1 MNAVLPN
8 SARFMLW
15 IDGVGGYLVCER
27 AAVVFGRP
35 SSSVRPFLPGVGGSS
50 SEKSEVDIAVMADVS
65 RRHAELARVGEH
77 YRFRPLKRGCIVD
90 GAAVNESAWVG
101 DGAMLELGDSDSKSG
116 DRSGGGTS
124 RGPRWKFRFPQS
136 FGLTARLEPA
146 SSHRL
151 QPHADGILLLADTCL
166 IGPENDAHLPA
177 PDWRRTLVLHRRPD
191 GSLVFRADGSYDVD
205 GRRLKGA
212 VTIHHAS
219 QIRADDFLL
228 QLEPLP

>member
-35 SSSVRPFLPGVGGSS
+35 SSTVRPFLPSVAPTASGLA
-50 SEKSEVDIAVMADVS
+50 EVDIPVMADIS

-77 YRFRPLKRGCIVD
+77 YRFRPLKKGCFVD
-90 GAAVNESAWVG
+90 GCAVRDSAWVG
-101 DGAMLELGDSDSKSG
+101 DGAVLELGD
-116 DRSGGGTS
+116 GTEEVVAGKS
-124 RGPRWKFRFPQS
+124 RGPRWTFRFPQS
-136 FGLTARLEPA
+136 FGLTARLDPA
-146 SSHRL
+146 GPHRL

-166 IGPENDAHLPA
+166 IGPENDAHLSA

-205 GRRLKGA
+205 GARRTGA

-219 QIRADDFLL
+219 QIRADDFSL

>member
-1 MNAVLPN
+1 MTAVLPN
-8 SARFMLW
+8 SARFLLW

-27 AAVVFGRP
+27 TAVVFGRP
-35 SSSVRPFLPGVGGSS
+35 SSTVRPFLPTVAPSA
-50 SEKSEVDIAVMADVS
+50 SERSEVDIAVMADVS

-77 YRFRPLKRGCIVD
+77 YRFRPLKKGCLVD
-90 GAAVNESAWVG
+90 GEPVRDSAWVG
-101 DGAMLELGDSDSKSG
+101 DGAVLELGDGSDDAARGSG
-116 DRSGGGTS
+116 QGSG
-124 RGPRWKFRFPQS
+124 RGPRWTFRFPQS
-136 FGLTARLEPA
+136 FGLTARLDPA
-146 SSHRL
+146 GPHRL

-205 GRRLKGA
+205 GVRRAGA

-219 QIRADDFLL
+219 QIRADDFAL

>member
-27 AAVVFGRP
+27 TAVVFGRP
-35 SSSVRPFLPGVGGSS
+35 SSTVRPFLPSVADSA
-50 SEKSEVDIAVMADVS
+50 SERSEVDIAVMADVS

-77 YRFRPLKRGCIVD
+77 YRFRPLKKGCSVD
-90 GAAVNESAWVG
+90 GCTVRDSTWVG
-101 DGAMLELGDSDSKSG
+101 DGSILELGDGSEDTK
-116 DRSGGGTS
+116 GGTS
-124 RGPRWKFRFPQS
+124 RGPRWTFRFPQS

-146 SSHRL
+146 SGHRL

-166 IGPENDAHLPA
+166 IGPEADAHLPA
-177 PDWRRTLVLHRRPD
+177 PELHRTLVLHRRAD
-191 GSLVFRADGSYDVD
+191 GGLVFRADGTYDVD
-205 GRRLKGA
+205 GTRAKGA
-212 VTIHHAS
+212 VTIHHGS

>member
-1 MNAVLPN
+1 MNAVLPT

-35 SSSVRPFLPGVGGSS
+35 SSTVRPFLPSVTSLS
-50 SEKSEVDIAVMADVS
+50 SERSEVDIAVMADVS

-77 YRFRPLKRGCIVD
+77 YRFRPLKKGCFVD
-90 GAAVNESAWVG
+90 GAVVQESTWVG
-101 DGAMLELGDSDSKSG
+101 DGALLELGDEPG
-116 DRSGGGTS
+116 
-124 RGPRWKFRFPQS
+124 RGPRWTFRFPQS
-136 FGLTARLEPA
+136 FGLTARLDPA

-166 IGPENDAHLPA
+166 IGPENDAHLSAPA
-177 PDWRRTLVLHRRPD
+177 WPRTLVLHRRPD

-205 GRRLKGA
+205 GARTSGT
-212 VTIHHAS
+212 VTIHHAAR
-219 QIRADDFLL
+219 IRADDFSL